1 MSANTLL
8 IVMLWAAAVGSGLMA
23 GVYFA
28 FSTFIM
34 AAFDRI
40 PASHA
45 VSAMNSI
52 NKVILR
58 SLFMLLFFG
67 STLVSA
73 FLVYSGITMQ
83 GHAVSGLILATGLI
97 YVIGMF
103 ISTAVFNVP
112 RNDRLAQVD
121 PDSPEARP
129 AWKKYYKEWTFWNHV
144 RTLASLVTC
153 VLCIYAL
160 IAIHAA

>member
-1 MSANTLL
+1 MSADMLL
-8 IVMLWAAAVGSGLMA
+8 TVMLWAAAISSGLMA
-23 GVYFA
+23 GVYLA

-73 FLVYSGITMQ
+73 FLVYSGFAMQ
-83 GHAVSGLILATGLI
+83 NDSVSGLVLAAGLI

-112 RNDRLAQVD
+112 RNDRLARVD
-121 PDSPEARP
+121 PDSAEAQP
-129 AWKKYYKEWTFWNHV
+129 AWEKYYKEWTFWNHM
-144 RTLASLVTC
+144 RTLASLVTF
-153 VLCIYAL
+153 VLSIYAL
-160 IAIHAA
+160 VTV